1 MSSNEENLKIILE
14 RLTKLKDELVNIN
27 ERTGAAK
34 RAQGMREEILK
45 IGWNGVVK
53 KYHPDINTEDPAANE
68 LFCMY
73 KFVYEDM
80 KNKMIVA

>member
-1 MSSNEENLKIILE
+1 MSSHDENFKVILE
-14 RLTKLKDELVNIN
+14 KLTKLRDDLVSIN
-27 ERTGAAK
+27 EKTGALK

-45 IGWNGVVK
+45 IGWSGVIK
-53 KYHPDINTEDPAANE
+53 KYHPDINTGDPAAKE

-80 KNKMIVA
+80 KNKMLVL